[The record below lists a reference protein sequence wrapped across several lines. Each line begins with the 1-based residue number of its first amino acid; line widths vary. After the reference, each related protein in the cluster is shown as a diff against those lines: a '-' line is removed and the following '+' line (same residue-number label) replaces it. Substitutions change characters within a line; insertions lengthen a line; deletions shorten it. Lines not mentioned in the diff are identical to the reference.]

1 LVLYSQDKERPK
13 LMNNVVV
20 FFVLLAAT
28 IAAPPTRA
36 QGGSADQQQ
45 PPSVTSVLN
54 KNYGIVEQEVLS
66 AAEAMPEDKYSF
78 APTNGEFK
86 GVRTF
91 AEQVKHIGF
100 ANHIFFGPL
109 LGETIDAKS
118 IEENANGPASL
129 KTKAEIVQYLKD
141 SFTLG
146 HRAISETTSENAVT
160 PLSKPVFPFLSTRLA
175 IASIGTW
182 HPMDHYG
189 QMVEYLR
196 MNGIVP
202 PASRPRPQQQPSQPK
217 PQK

>member
-1 LVLYSQDKERPK
+1 
-13 LMNNVVV
+13 MH
-20 FFVLLAAT
+20 
-28 IAAPPTRA
+28 
-36 QGGSADQQQ
+36 
-45 PPSVTSVLN
+45 
-54 KNYGIVEQEVLS
+54 YGIVEQEVVS

-91 AEQVKHIGF
+91 AEEVKHIAF
-100 ANHIFFGPL
+100 ANHLFFGPL
-109 LGETIDAKS
+109 MGETIDAKS
-118 IEENANGPASL
+118 IEENANGPVNL

-141 SFTLG
+141 SFALG
-146 HRAISETTSENAVT
+146 HRALSGITAENAVT
-160 PLSKPVFPFLSTRLA
+160 PLAKPVFPFLSTRLA

-202 PASRPRPQQQPSQPK
+202 PASRARPAQQPSQAK

>member
-1 LVLYSQDKERPK
+1 MKT
-13 LMNNVVV
+13 
-20 FFVLLAAT
+20 LLLLFAAIAIAAT
-28 IAAPPTRA
+28 APLARP
-36 QGGSADQQQ
+36 QGAPAQQQ
-45 PPSVTSVLN
+45 PPTVSSVLN
-54 KNYGIVEQEVLS
+54 MNYGIIEREVVS
-66 AAEAMPEDKYSF
+66 AAEAMPEEKYGF

-91 AEQVKHIGF
+91 GEEVKHIAY

-109 LGETIDAKS
+109 MGETIDAKS
-118 IEENANGPASL
+118 IEENANGPAAL

-141 SFTLG
+141 SFALG
-146 HRAISETTSENAVT
+146 HRALSEITAENQVT
-160 PLSKPVFPFLSTRLA
+160 PLAKPVFPFLSTRLA

-202 PASRPRPQQQPSQPK
+202 PASRPRPPQPPSSQPK